1 MQDLTMENIKSVEDI
16 FNKRGKLNEEEVKEA
31 IKFLEEE
38 EKNEGKRL
46 AAFYSDL
53 FKKAKTKIE
62 SMLKEGTLDI
72 SNEGINEL
80 LNRFDGLDKVERE
93 LGIDI
98 ANAMLEHYKDPTK
111 YKYELKNMFLI
122 YLDRALED
130 WSKRREIEE
139 LGMINLEEIESMLK
153 MGVDEDTYVNTLYVN
168 ALIGMLLTAGS
179 YYDSVEYE
187 NKRMK
192 LETNPDE
199 FIDEEIDEE
208 IYKLP
213 LDESIKNSDLGDR
226 ISKRVYEKLKEKKY
240 ISEELP
246 PFDHIKEIL
255 PNFSQ
260 IFIESIL
267 ELKDTTFKLSVVGVA
282 SYYNAIKNIVD
293 TFGLKN
299 EAERIKNEINR
310 LMNENKIT
318 INDTGIS
325 KNLLD
330 LVVKLKQNTIKSA
343 KRENVD
349 YII

>member
-1 MQDLTMENIKSVEDI
+1 MESIKSVEDI

-31 IKFLEEE
+31 IRFLEEE
-38 EKNEGKRL
+38 KKNEGKRL

-62 SMLKEGTLDI
+62 PMLNEGTPDI

-80 LNRFDGLDKVERE
+80 LNRFDKLDKVERE

-111 YKYELKNMFLI
+111 YRYELKNTFLI
-122 YLDRALED
+122 YLDQALED
-130 WSKRREIEE
+130 WYKRREIEE
-139 LGMINLEEIESMLK
+139 LEMINLEEIESMLK
-153 MGVDEDTYVNTLYVN
+153 METDEDTYVN
-168 ALIGMLLTAGS
+168 ALIGMLLIAGS
-179 YYDSVEYE
+179 YYEYVEYE

-192 LETNPDE
+192 FEANPEE

-208 IYKLP
+208 IHKLP
-213 LDESIKNSDLGDR
+213 LDESIKDQDLSYI

-246 PFDHIKEIL
+246 SFDRIKEIL
-255 PNFSQ
+255 PDFSQ

-267 ELKDTTFKLSVVGVA
+267 GLKDTTYKLSVVGVA

-299 EAERIKNEINR
+299 EAERIKNVIDR
-310 LMNENKIT
+310 VIHENKIT
-318 INDTGIS
+318 IDDIGIS

-343 KRENVD
+343 KRDLD
-349 YII
+349 YIG

>member
-31 IKFLEEE
+31 IRFLEEE
-38 EKNEGKRL
+38 KKNEGKRL

-62 SMLKEGTLDI
+62 SMLNEGTLDI

-93 LGIDI
+93 LGINI
-98 ANAMLEHYKDPTK
+98 ANTMLKHYKDPKK
-111 YKYELKNMFLI
+111 YRYELKNTFLI
-122 YLDRALED
+122 HLDQALER
-130 WSKRREIEE
+130 WARERGI
-139 LGMINLEEIESMLK
+139 GKSRMINLKEIESMLK
-153 MGVDEDTYVNTLYVN
+153 MEADEDTYVN
-168 ALIGMLLTAGS
+168 ALIGMLLAAGS
-179 YYDSVEYE
+179 YYAYVEYE
-187 NKRMK
+187 NKKMK
-192 LETNPDE
+192 FKANPEE
-199 FIDEEIDEE
+199 FIDEEI
-208 IYKLP
+208 YKIP
-213 LDESIKNSDLGDR
+213 LDKSIKNPALSYR

-246 PFDHIKEIL
+246 PFDRIREIL
-255 PNFSQ
+255 PDFSQ

-282 SYYNAIKNIVD
+282 SYYYAIMNVVD
-293 TFGLKN
+293 TFGLSN
-299 EAERIKNEINR
+299 ETERIKKVIDR
-310 LMNENKIT
+310 VMHENKIT
-318 INDTGIS
+318 IDDTGIS

-343 KRENVD
+343 KRDENLYH
-349 YII
+349 YIG

>member
-1 MQDLTMENIKSVEDI
+1 MENIKSVEDI

-31 IKFLEEE
+31 IRFLEEE
-38 EKNEGKRL
+38 KKNEGKRL

-53 FKKAKTKIE
+53 FKKAKTQIE
-62 SMLKEGTLDI
+62 SML
-72 SNEGINEL
+72 NEGINEL

-98 ANAMLEHYKDPTK
+98 VNAMLEHYKDPTK
-111 YKYELKNMFLI
+111 YRYGLKNTFLI

-130 WSKRREIEE
+130 WYKRREIEE
-139 LGMINLEEIESMLK
+139 LGMINLGEIESMLK
-153 MGVDEDTYVNTLYVN
+153 MEVDEDTNVN

-179 YYDSVEYE
+179 YYEYVEYE

-192 LETNPDE
+192 FKANPEE

-213 LDESIKNSDLGDR
+213 LDESIKEDQNLSYR

-246 PFDHIKEIL
+246 SFDSIKEIL
-255 PNFSQ
+255 PDFSQ

-267 ELKDTTFKLSVVGVA
+267 ERKDTTYKLSVLGVA

-299 EAERIKNEINR
+299 EAERIKNVIDR
-310 LMNENKIT
+310 VIHENKIT
-318 INDTGIS
+318 IDDTGIS

-343 KRENVD
+343 KRDLD
-349 YII
+349 YIG

>member
-1 MQDLTMENIKSVEDI
+1 MENIKSVEDI

-31 IKFLEEE
+31 IRFLEEE
-38 EKNEGKRL
+38 KKNEGKRL

-62 SMLKEGTLDI
+62 PMLNEGTLDI

-111 YKYELKNMFLI
+111 YRYGLKNTFLI

-130 WSKRREIEE
+130 WYKRREIEE

-153 MGVDEDTYVNTLYVN
+153 MEVDEDTNVN

-179 YYDSVEYE
+179 YYEYVEYE

-192 LETNPDE
+192 FEANPEE
-199 FIDEEIDEE
+199 FVDEEIDEE

-213 LDESIKNSDLGDR
+213 LDESIKDQDLSYR

-246 PFDHIKEIL
+246 SFDRIKEIL
-255 PNFSQ
+255 PDFSQ

-267 ELKDTTFKLSVVGVA
+267 GLKDTTYKLSVVGVA

-299 EAERIKNEINR
+299 EAEKIKGEIDR
-310 LMNENKIT
+310 VMHENKIT
-318 INDTGIS
+318 IDDMGIS

-343 KRENVD
+343 KRDLD
-349 YII
+349 YIG

>member
-1 MQDLTMENIKSVEDI
+1 MENVKSVEDI

-38 EKNEGKRL
+38 KKNGEKRL

-62 SMLKEGTLDI
+62 SMLNEGTLDI
-72 SNEGINEL
+72 SNESINGL

-111 YKYELKNMFLI
+111 YRYELKNTFLI
-122 YLDRALED
+122 YLDQALED
-130 WSKRREIEE
+130 WYKRREIEE
-139 LGMINLEEIESMLK
+139 LEMINLEEIESMLK
-153 MGVDEDTYVNTLYVN
+153 METDEDTYVN
-168 ALIGMLLTAGS
+168 ALIGMLLIAGS
-179 YYDSVEYE
+179 YYEYVEYE

-192 LETNPDE
+192 FEANPEE

-208 IYKLP
+208 IHKLP
-213 LDESIKNSDLGDR
+213 LDESIKDQDLSYI

-246 PFDHIKEIL
+246 PFDSIKEIL
-255 PNFSQ
+255 PDFSQ

-267 ELKDTTFKLSVVGVA
+267 GLKDTTYKLSVVGVA

-299 EAERIKNEINR
+299 EAERIKNVIDR
-310 LMNENKIT
+310 VIHENKIT
-318 INDTGIS
+318 IDDIGIS

-343 KRENVD
+343 KRDLD
-349 YII
+349 YIG

>member
-31 IKFLEEE
+31 IRFLEEE
-38 EKNEGKRL
+38 KKNEGKRL

-62 SMLKEGTLDI
+62 PMLNEGTLDI

-93 LGIDI
+93 LGMDI
-98 ANAMLEHYKDPTK
+98 ANAMLKHYKDPKK
-111 YKYELKNMFLI
+111 YRYELKNMFLI
-122 YLDRALED
+122 HLDQAFERWA
-130 WSKRREIEE
+130 RERGI
-139 LGMINLEEIESMLK
+139 GKSRMINLKEIEGMLK
-153 MGVDEDTYVNTLYVN
+153 MEADEDTYVN
-168 ALIGMLLTAGS
+168 ALIGMLLAAGS
-179 YYDSVEYE
+179 YYAYVEYE

-192 LETNPDE
+192 FKANPEE
-199 FIDEEIDEE
+199 FIDEEI
-208 IYKLP
+208 YKIP
-213 LDESIKNSDLGDR
+213 LDKSIKNPALSYR

-246 PFDHIKEIL
+246 PFDRIREIL
-255 PNFSQ
+255 PDFSQ

-267 ELKDTTFKLSVVGVA
+267 ELKDTNFKLSVVGVA
-282 SYYNAIKNIVD
+282 SYYYAIMNVVD
-293 TFGLKN
+293 TFGLSN
-299 EAERIKNEINR
+299 ETERIKKVIDR
-310 LMNENKIT
+310 VMHENKIT
-318 INDTGIS
+318 IDDTGIS

-343 KRENVD
+343 KRDLD
-349 YII
+349 YIG

>member
-1 MQDLTMENIKSVEDI
+1 MENVKSVEDI

-31 IKFLEEE
+31 IRFLEEE
-38 EKNEGKRL
+38 EKNGEKRL

-62 SMLKEGTLDI
+62 SMLNEGTLNV

-111 YKYELKNMFLI
+111 YRYGLKNTFLI
-122 YLDRALED
+122 YLDRALKD
-130 WSKRREIEE
+130 WYKRREIEE
-139 LGMINLEEIESMLK
+139 LEMINLEEIESMLK
-153 MGVDEDTYVNTLYVN
+153 MEVDEDTNVN

-179 YYDSVEYE
+179 YYEYVEYE

-192 LETNPDE
+192 FEANPDE

-213 LDESIKNSDLGDR
+213 LDESIKDQDLSYI
-226 ISKRVYEKLKEKKY
+226 ISKRVYEKLKEKRY

-246 PFDHIKEIL
+246 PFDRINEIL
-255 PNFSQ
+255 PDFSQ

-267 ELKDTTFKLSVVGVA
+267 GLKDTTYKLSVVGVA

-293 TFGLKN
+293 TFGLSN
-299 EAERIKNEINR
+299 EAERIKKEIDR
-310 LMNENKIT
+310 VMHENKIT
-318 INDTGIS
+318 IDDVGIS

-330 LVVKLKQNTIKSA
+330 LVVKLKQNMIKSA
-343 KRENVD
+343 KRDLD
-349 YII
+349 YIG